1 MVLKVAEQRPLVW
14 AEHNEILRLVLAG
27 DAAGAERAARRHTN
41 RADAESARRLIQ
53 PRFSSGGNPDAAHL
67 AGVSAIR

>member
-1 MVLKVAEQRPLVW
+1 
-14 AEHNEILRLVLAG
+14 VLAG